1 MNKKF
6 LSAVLFGAL
15 MVSSTG
21 TFTSCK
27 DYDDDIDNLQGQIDG
42 VKSQIAALES
52 KINEG
57 KWITNVTPSA
67 EGLTITMS
75 DGQTFNITNGKNGT
89 DGAAGT
95 PGTEWTIS
103 EDGFWVCNGEKT
115 DVKAVGEKGE
125 AGQQEV
131 KFENGKWYLWNGTE
145 FVEFKASAETT
156 GNVPYYY
163 TDPNDQNYAI
173 LVVYDKDG
181 KNEKTLRLPLNE
193 GLAQI
198 TVVQGNT
205 LSFNYAISKEG
216 AGWASWN
223 GPKAKPAKGEYIV
236 TQSNNQLMVQV
247 TPANYDLSGAELKI
261 VDSKDQIV
269 PVKVGKA
276 EAYTGLITSSRATSP
291 AGLYTVSVEATDITD
306 ANTET
311 YATRQNGSKVAVAL
325 IVDDNVRSAFDGD
338 FKFSLD
344 KVVNNKEIKFGA
356 WNSDFTQVETSANAV
371 PAKDFALA
379 VNLPKYLY
387 DAFVT
392 MYDASEISGR
402 ELTDTEKKAITQAKA
417 DSVKYGISFD
427 GLTIKSNDKAN
438 GTVSFSV
445 HYMNTIGKV
454 RSCKVNLT
462 YGTPETPAETF
473 TEMGVTAHTA
483 ISNNKATWG
492 NNGQYLIADFTPYF
506 DSMSEA
512 ERLVWN
518 ADINSVN
525 VEATGMEYNNVK
537 GQTKW
542 VYENAE
548 TGRTET
554 KLITL
559 VSVGNDLKDNK
570 SYIWLGAD
578 NKVAAQAK
586 DYKYLVLPL
595 TDDYKHNN
603 ENIAIENG
611 GTYTVK
617 VALNNA
623 DDEAIAYVEVP
634 FTIAEPSSA
643 SIASAYTPSA
653 KYYKDGV
660 FTLLNNETT
669 STIDMFSAGTFNFK
683 NAQAKDKKFTLTIAD
698 DKASASLAAING
710 TTEAGK
716 TYTLTGAKVKYI
728 NREYPMG
735 DISVKFA
742 KPAGSTFETTKSL
755 VIANNGKL
763 VLKYLTD
770 IDNTNAEEVAKYF
783 ATYKV
788 LDSASSIVDVTS
800 VTVKMYNGNTEV
812 TGAGATL
819 DPDNKD
825 LTINMGN
832 IGNTND
838 VTYTLKLT
846 INGEREVS
854 TPIVIKGTAAQ

>member
-42 VKSQIAALES
+42 VKSQIAVLES

-181 KNEKTLRLPLNE
+181 KNEQKLRLPLNE

-198 TVVQGNT
+198 TVVQGRA
-205 LSFNYAISKEG
+205 LSFKYAISKEG

-276 EAYTGLITSSRATSP
+276 EAYTGLITSRATSP
-291 AGLYTVSVEATDITD
+291 AGLYIVSVEATDITD
-306 ANTET
+306 ANAET
-311 YATRQNGSKVAVAL
+311 YATRQDGKKVAVAL

-344 KVVNNKEIKFGA
+344 KVVNNEEIKFGA
-356 WNSDFTQVETSANAV
+356 WNRGFTQFETSADAV

-379 VNLPKYLY
+379 VDHPEYLY

-392 MYDASEISGR
+392 MYDASDQDDLSDADKR
-402 ELTDTEKKAITQAKA
+402 EITQAKA

-454 RSCKVNLT
+454 RSCRVRLT
-462 YGTPETPAETF
+462 YDTPKAPAETF

-518 ADINSVN
+518 ADINRVN
-525 VEATGMEYNNVK
+525 VEAEGMEYNNVK

-542 VYENAE
+542 VYEDAE

-559 VSVGNDLKDNK
+559 VSGGNDLKDNK

-603 ENIAIENG
+603 ANIPIENG

-623 DDEAIAYVEVP
+623 DGEAIAYVEVP

-660 FTLLNNETT
+660 FTLLNNEST
-669 STIDMFSAGTFNFK
+669 STFDMFSAGEFNFE
-683 NAQAKDKKFTLTIAD
+683 NAQAKDGKFRLAID
-698 DKASASLAAING
+698 GKASASLSAISG
-710 TTEAGK
+710 TTEVGK
-716 TYTLTGAKVKYI
+716 IYTLTGAKVKYI

-742 KPAGSTFETTKSL
+742 KPAGCTFETTKSL

-763 VLKYLTD
+763 MLKYLAD
-770 IDNTNAEEVAKYF
+770 INNAEPGEVAKYF

-788 LDSASSIVDVTS
+788 LDPAGSIVEVTS

-812 TGAGATL
+812 IGASASL

-825 LTINMGN
+825 LTINMGD

-846 INGEREVS
+846 INGDREVS